1 MRAKANRLRRVF
13 EGELTTK
20 AAPSAAGEWLRG
32 IPSSGAFGAAL
43 AALVTAVV
51 FTIVAPNFL
60 SPTAI
65 AAMLAIAAEIG
76 IVALGVTL
84 LMTAGEFDVSVGS
97 VLGLSALSVPLL
109 MTAGVPALLAVI
121 AGLLIAGSIGAL
133 NGILV
138 TKTGAPS
145 LIVTLGAL
153 FFWRGVVLML
163 TGGFPVK
170 VRQDEPLF
178 QIFSSQIAGVNV
190 SVIWLFAL
198 VLILSFALHRTRF
211 GNWIFA
217 TGGNLK
223 AATQLGI
230 PTNRVKIILFTLTAL
245 LAALAGMLQMTR
257 FGSVDALRG
266 QGIELVVIAATV
278 IGGTRLQGGSGTVW
292 GTAFGVLTLAM
303 IELGLLLAG
312 IPGYFYQAA
321 VGLLLIVAVLIHL
334 QSGKRFRT

>member
-1 MRAKANRLRRVF
+1 MTSRTRADAGAWLRR
-13 EGELTTK
+13 
-20 AAPSAAGEWLRG
+20 APST
-32 IPSSGAFGAAL
+32 GAFGAAV
-43 AALVTAVV
+43 AALVTVVV
-51 FTIVAPNFL
+51 FTVAAPNFL
-60 SPTAI
+60 SPTAVI
-65 AAMLAIAAEIG
+65 AMLAIAAEIG

-84 LMTAGEFDVSVGS
+84 LMTAGEFDLSVGS

-109 MTAGVPALLAVI
+109 MSVGVPAVIAVL
-121 AGLLIAGSIGAL
+121 AGLLIAAAIGAL

-138 TKTGAPS
+138 TRTGAPS

-163 TGGFPVK
+163 TGGFPVR
-170 VRQDEPLF
+170 VDQSEPLF
-178 QIFSSQIAGVNV
+178 ILFSARIAGVNV

-198 VLILSFALHRTRF
+198 VLVLSFALHRTRF

-217 TGGNLK
+217 TGGNIR

-230 PTNRVKIILFTLTAL
+230 PTNRVKIILFTLTAS
-245 LAALAGMLQMTR
+245 LAALAGMIQMTR

-278 IGGTRLQGGSGTVW
+278 IGGTRLQGGAGTVW

-334 QSGKRFRT
+334 QSGRRVSR